1 MMMKE
6 VQSHKELKINAGG
19 PERCPESQMRIFKN
33 ENENLKRDM
42 ENLRQKCESETIEK
56 DDKINQLQIRLKD
69 IELNKSRGSI
79 IERDYDFVEAYKEST
94 DAGYNE

>member
-1 MMMKE
+1 
-6 VQSHKELKINAGG
+6 
-19 PERCPESQMRIFKN
+19 MRIFKN

-69 IELNKSRGSI
+69 IELNRSWPHYRKR
-79 IERDYDFVEAYKEST
+79 
-94 DAGYNE
+94 